1 MSASLKKSFADVARR
16 KGRTLMVVL
25 GIFTGVLGLTG
36 VTFIQQTILSAFTYS
51 TGTTANSPDLTLQV
65 NRLDPEL
72 IPQLS
77 ALANVQAVQMRSVF
91 ATQWHVSATPG
102 HVPITLVSYPDLQ
115 HVPIT
120 PFQLTSGREPL
131 VGGEIVL
138 EHGDQDLQ
146 PVSIGDTITL
156 DINQKTTTL
165 RVVGFAR
172 TQGLPSPAGSGTAR
186 GYMSEAA
193 MNQAFG
199 SFAAAPGSPGPQL
212 LQEVEVK
219 VQNISQMITT
229 QDALAQALR
238 AKGLT
243 VLNMTINQPINQ
255 EEINTAN
262 GVFTLLLML
271 SVLAVILSALLILN
285 TVITLIAEQ
294 TPIIGTL
301 KAIGGTRGTIVRGYL
316 LSVVIYSTV
325 ATLPA
330 IALGLLLGYPL
341 ASALASA
348 SSLAVGPF
356 TVFPWIIILGLAV
369 GFGVPLLS
377 ALLPLWIGTRIT
389 VREALSAYGISA
401 GAGHAGNRLAR
412 LAQRLT
418 GVSQTTWLGLR
429 GVFRKRW
436 RAALTLLT
444 LTLAGA
450 TFLVV
455 QTATAATN
463 QTTANAF
470 APYHYD
476 VLAEIYAQDAPLVA
490 QISALPNVG
499 RVERYRED
507 EGAESQW
514 GQLRL
519 LGFQPDTKLYTP
531 QIISGRWLSPS
542 DTDAVVLNE
551 EATAAT
557 GLHVGDTLTLSRNQC
572 FNSNCQT
579 TQGNQAPWTI
589 IGIIHQPMYDLGTI
603 GTVITSVENAN
614 QFFGDPA
621 DLTPELLVEAQDRS
635 PGAVDALTRQVDQLV
650 NGGNANGGQLMISG
664 GQVETIQQVVQYR
677 QQSWVI
683 FYVLLYS
690 VALIVGAV
698 GILGLADALAA
709 SVLERRREIGLLR
722 AMGASDWRVARVFWV
737 EGLALGGIAWL
748 LALLLGLPL
757 AYGFIQVMSKLVFRV
772 DFIIAPSAFVVMLV
786 AVLIISTLAS
796 IIPALQASHVRI
808 ADMLRYE

>member
-1 MSASLKKSFADVARR
+1 MSASLKKSFADVTRR

-25 GIFTGVLGLTG
+25 GIFIGVLGLVS
-36 VTFIQQTILSAFTYS
+36 VTFIQQTLLSAFTYS
-51 TGTTANSPDLTLQV
+51 TGTAANSPDLTLQV
-65 NRLDPEL
+65 NRLDSAL
-72 IPQLS
+72 VPQLS
-77 ALANVQAVQMRSVF
+77 AVANVQAVQMQSVF
-91 ATQWHVSATPG
+91 ATQWHVSAAPG
-102 HVPITLVSYPDLQ
+102 HVPITLVGYPDLQ
-115 HVPIT
+115 RAPIT
-120 PFQLTSGREPL
+120 PFQLTSGRDPG
-131 VGGEIVL
+131 VGEVVL
-138 EHGDQDLQ
+138 EYGDQELQ
-146 PVSIGDTITL
+146 GVSLGNMVTVDTG
-156 DINQKTTTL
+156 TTTISL
-165 RVVGFAR
+165 RVVGFAH
-172 TQGLPSPAGSGTAR
+172 TQGLANPADSGTAR

-193 MNQAFG
+193 ITQAFG
-199 SFAAAPGSPGPQL
+199 SVVPAPGNQGPQVR
-212 LQEVEVK
+212 QEVAVK
-219 VQNISQMITT
+219 VQNISQVITT
-229 QDALAQALR
+229 EDALARVLR
-238 AKGLT
+238 AKGVA
-243 VLNMTINQPINQ
+243 VLSETINQPFNQ
-255 EEINTAN
+255 ANIRTAN

-271 SVLAVILSALLILN
+271 SILAVMLSALLILN
-285 TVITLIAEQ
+285 TIITLITEQ

-301 KAIGGTRGTIVRGYL
+301 KAVGGTRGTILRGYL
-316 LSVVIYSTV
+316 LSVVIYSAA

-341 ASALASA
+341 ASSLASA

-377 ALLPLWIGTRIT
+377 ALVPLWIGTRIT

-401 GAGHAGNRLAR
+401 GRAGNRRAR
-412 LAQRLT
+412 LAQQMPW
-418 GVSQTTWLGLR
+418 VSQTTWLGLR

-444 LTLAGA
+444 LTLAGT

-470 APYHYD
+470 TPYHYD
-476 VLAEIYAQDAPLVA
+476 VSAQIYAQNAPLVS

-499 RVERYRED
+499 LVERYREA

-514 GQLRL
+514 GQMLL
-519 LGFQPDTKLYTP
+519 LGFQPDTKLYSP
-531 QIISGRWLSPS
+531 QLISGRWLSPG
-542 DTDAVVLNE
+542 DTNAALINE
-551 EATAAT
+551 EAATAT
-557 GLHVGDTLTLSRNQC
+557 GLHVGDTLTLSSVQY
-572 FNSNCQT
+572 FNGQPT
-579 TQGNQAPWTI
+579 PGNQATWTI
-589 IGIIHQPMYDLGTI
+589 IGIIHQPMDGLGQI

-614 QFFGDPA
+614 HLFGDPA
-621 DLTPELLVEAQDRS
+621 DLTPELLIQARDHSQ
-635 PGAVDALTRQVDQLV
+635 GAVDALTRQVDQLV
-650 NGGNANGGQLMISG
+650 NAGNANGGHVNG
-664 GQVETIQQVVQYR
+664 GLVQTR
-677 QQSWVI
+677 QQEVQRRQRSWLI

-698 GILGLADALAA
+698 GILGLANALAA

-748 LALLLGLPL
+748 LGALLGLPL

-772 DFIIAPSAFVVMLV
+772 DFLIAPSALVVMLA

-796 IIPALQASHVRI
+796 IIPALRASRVRI